1 LAKGYQQK
9 MCRKNI
15 DEIDT
20 RLEKYKY
27 VKKYQYLKKYFF
39 NKLTAVGWFNFLPEI
54 NKKL

>member
-1 LAKGYQQK
+1 